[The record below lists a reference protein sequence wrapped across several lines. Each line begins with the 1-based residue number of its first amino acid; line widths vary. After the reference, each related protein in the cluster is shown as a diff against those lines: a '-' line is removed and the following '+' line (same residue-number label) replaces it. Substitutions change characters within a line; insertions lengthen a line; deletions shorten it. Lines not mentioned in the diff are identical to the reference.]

1 MHSLWKWLFCV
12 QTVCQFLHVYAVAD
26 LNGGKPVILESPRN
40 ATVLSGSSVLFRCAV
55 SGDPEPAVSWQK
67 NGRSLHYAGHAN
79 YRVLE
84 SGDLKL
90 DNVGLA
96 DDGLYHCIARNV
108 KGMDYSPQARL
119 RVEEPAKLKGG
130 RSIYNVSWGS
140 SVRLECSAQ
149 GEPPPVITWFQDG
162 EPLDAYALN
171 DPVYTHSELYL
182 NATRTTSFTCKATNS
197 LISLNSSL
205 VTDSKQFQLYVM
217 PKDEEDDWEEEMPP
231 DIPGSEEEDFD
242 EEEPVIENEIVEE
255 EEDNSRRWDE
265 KRPPEDPLGSGV
277 EKPKEESPIIGNE
290 VTVGYC
296 APYTGQIC
304 RRYLNGSGHVY
315 YNFTSENHPIPLNE
329 QITAELWSEL
339 ISSLL
344 EPCRS
349 AAEVVLCS
357 YAFPKCEW
365 MDGVARLK
373 PLCREDCIA
382 IKELFCYNEWAL
394 VEDNKQRG
402 IFFKSRGHFRLPDC
416 NTLPPLSKTG
426 KETCSN
432 AHLTDMREDE
442 ITTDCIRARGRF
454 YQGTMNVTKTGIA
467 CQRWDVQEP
476 HHHNRPPKVFPEVLN
491 SENYCRNAGGEE
503 PVPWCYTMDP
513 RVRWQHCDIPL
524 CDNSSQI
531 SQPDND
537 IIDIFEP
544 PSEPLFTPT
553 FILMTCSL
561 SLAAVVILLAIVL
574 GLRRIRQKSGI
585 MSPTPGGYISPNER
599 PPHLGSN
606 SDDPDVEIDL
616 DKLPSNVS
624 YHRTQAKLHP
634 KLEKLEYPRNDIIY
648 IRDIGQGAFGRV
660 FQAKAPGL
668 VKGEDFTMIAVKM
681 LKDEASDDLQSD
693 FEREACLMAEFDH
706 PNIVKLLGV
715 CAIGK
720 PMCLLF
726 EFMGKGDLNEFLRS
740 CSPTNYIMTTGNG
753 NLFSDVRLTHL
764 DLTNIAKQ
772 VAAGMVYLSERKFV
786 HRDLATRNCLV
797 AEDMTVKISDFG
809 LSQKI
814 YAANYYKGK
823 EDDAIPI
830 RWMPLESILYN
841 KFIVESDVWAFGVVL
856 WEIFTFALQPYY
868 GMTHEEV
875 VKYVQEGN
883 ILKRPDDCPAAI
895 YDLMKACWNRKP
907 AARPPFKTIHK
918 TLSHI
923 YNDLLKRQSK
933 DQRTHV

>member
-1 MHSLWKWLFCV
+1 M
-12 QTVCQFLHVYAVAD
+12 
-26 LNGGKPVILESPRN
+26 
-40 ATVLSGSSVLFRCAV
+40 
-55 SGDPEPAVSWQK
+55 
-67 NGRSLHYAGHAN
+67 
-79 YRVLE
+79 
-84 SGDLKL
+84 
-90 DNVGLA
+90 
-96 DDGLYHCIARNV
+96 
-108 KGMDYSPQARL
+108 QARL

-130 RSIYNVSWGS
+130 RSVYNVSWGS
-140 SVRLECSAQ
+140 TVRLECSAQ
-149 GEPPPVITWFQDG
+149 GEPPPLITWFQDNQL
-162 EPLDAYALN
+162 LDTMD
-171 DPVYTHSELYL
+171 DPVYTHSELSV

-197 LISLNSSL
+197 LLSLNSTSQ
-205 VTDSKQFQLYVM
+205 TDIKHFQLYVL
-217 PKDEEDDWEEEMPP
+217 PKDEDDVYRSSEVVGFEDEEE
-231 DIPGSEEEDFD
+231 ISEEE
-242 EEEPVIENEIVEE
+242 PSILNEIYE
-255 EEDNSRRWDE
+255 EEDTRIWEE
-265 KRPPEDPLGSGV
+265 KVNTGRVP
-277 EKPKEESPIIGNE
+277 EKPKEDGPLGGSEEIL
-290 VTVGYC
+290 GYC
-296 APYTGQIC
+296 APYTGHVC
-304 RRYLNGSGHVY
+304 RRYLNDSSLVY

-329 QITAELWSEL
+329 QITEELWSEL

-349 AAEVVLCS
+349 AAEVILCY

-365 MDGVARLK
+365 SDGVARLK

-402 IFFKSRGHFRLPDC
+402 IFFKSRGHFRLPEC
-416 NTLPPLSKTG
+416 NALPLLGNGG
-426 KETCSN
+426 KETCSH
-432 AHLTDMREDE
+432 AHLTDMQRDE
-442 ITTDCIRARGRF
+442 ITTECIRGRGRF
-454 YQGTMNVTKTGIA
+454 YQGTVNVTKSGIP

-524 CDNSSQI
+524 CDNSSQL
-531 SQPDND
+531 SQPDTEL
-537 IIDIFEP
+537 IDIFEP

-585 MSPTPGGYISPNER
+585 QSPTPGYISPNDR
-599 PPHLGSN
+599 PPHLGSGE
-606 SDDPDVEIDL
+606 DPDVEIDL

-634 KLEKLEYPRNDIIY
+634 KLESLEYPRNDIIY

-740 CSPTNYIMTTGNG
+740 CSPTNYIVTTGNG
-753 NLFSDVRLTHL
+753 NLFSDVRLTHV
-764 DLTNIAKQ
+764 DLTAIAKQ

-797 AEDMTVKISDFG
+797 ADDMVVKISDFG

-814 YAANYYKGK
+814 YAANYYKGN
-823 EDDAIPI
+823 EHDAIPI
-830 RWMPLESILYN
+830 RWMPLESICYN
-841 KFIVESDVWAFGVVL
+841 KFTVESDVWAFGVVL
-856 WEIFTFALQPYY
+856 WEIFSFALQPYY

-883 ILKRPDDCPAAI
+883 ILKRPDDCPVEV
-895 YDLMKACWNRKP
+895 YKLMEDCWNRKP
-907 AARPPFKTIHK
+907 TSRPSFKTIYK
-918 TLSHI
+918 TLGQI
-923 YNDLLKRQSK
+923 YNNLLKKQSK